1 MRAPFEGM
9 QTPARLPHSPSETV
23 PSVSPETPAGIFDAN
38 AYYLRGN
45 APRRWQDYLAYP
57 RVLFT
62 VVLCALTLV
71 LHVVFGIYVWL
82 LR

>member
-1 MRAPFEGM
+1 MSVRLKTPRSHAPLPAAPTGM
-9 QTPARLPHSPSETV
+9 
-23 PSVSPETPAGIFDAN
+23 FDAR

-62 VVLCALTLV
+62 VILCALALV
-71 LHVVFGIYVWL
+71 LHVAFGIYVWF